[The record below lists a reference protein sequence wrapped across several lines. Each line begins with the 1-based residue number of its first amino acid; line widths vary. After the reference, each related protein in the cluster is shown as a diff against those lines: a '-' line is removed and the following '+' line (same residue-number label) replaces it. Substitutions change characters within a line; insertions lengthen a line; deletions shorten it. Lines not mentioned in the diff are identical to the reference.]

1 MLLLK
6 RALQQYPTLWE
17 IAMPSGEVKSRQND
31 SQIRMVKKWDQSFTN
46 WVPLHK
52 PETAYS

>member
-17 IAMPSGEVKSRQND
+17 IAMPSGDVKSRQND
-31 SQIRMVKKWDQSFTN
+31 SQIRMVKKWDQCFTN
-46 WVPLHK
+46 WVPLREPK
-52 PETAYS
+52 TASS